1 MSSPPDIRA
10 QLQALSIPK
19 ESRPPA
25 NSRNTRRHASRWWIV
40 IVAVALGAAAWAAL
54 VGRGQWGDRL
64 HSLVTS
70 AAPPP
75 DIKLVTVVRRTQPPV
90 QPVLTAT
97 GKIVSDHEVQVATK
111 VSGQIVA
118 LYFEQGDRVEKGQ
131 VLAHVEDV
139 LYRARRDQAA
149 AELQRAKVNREYQRV
164 NLARVASL
172 SENASAASIEYA
184 DAVRAAD
191 ESEANVAATTAILA
205 AAQKALD
212 DCEVTAPI
220 AGVILQRAVEVGDFV
235 SAEGGRGANANALF
249 ASIADMTKL
258 RVEVDVSELDIAR
271 IHKDMPCLV
280 IPDADKSL
288 RYAGHVMWLDPGANY
303 SKATVQVKVRIENPD
318 ARLRVEGSA
327 QVAFLPQPPEEPTI
341 TSAPSLWIPRSA
353 ARKDPTAGDVVFAPQ
368 DGILRRI
375 QVTLGKTSADQ
386 VEVLTGLTEGQTIV
400 AEATGSLQDGQR
412 MPR

>member
-1 MSSPPDIRA
+1 MSSPPDIRT
-10 QLQALSIPK
+10 QLQSLSIPK
-19 ESRPPA
+19 ESRPSA
-25 NSRNTRRHASRWWIV
+25 NSRNTRRRASRWWMVMVAIV
-40 IVAVALGAAAWAAL
+40 VGATAWAA
-54 VGRGQWGDRL
+54 VNGRGQWGDRL
-64 HSLVTS
+64 NSLVTAS
-70 AAPPP
+70 APAP
-75 DIKLVTVVRRTQPPV
+75 DITLVPVVRRIQPPV

-118 LYFEQGDRVEKGQ
+118 LHFEQGDRVEKGQ
-131 VLAHVEDV
+131 ILAHVEDV

-149 AELQRAKVNREYQRV
+149 AELQRAQVNREYQRI

-191 ESEANVAATTAILA
+191 EAEANVAATTAILA

-280 IPDADKSL
+280 IPDADKTL
-288 RYAGHVMWLDPGANY
+288 RYAGHVLWLDPGANY

-318 ARLRVEGSA
+318 AKLRVEGSA
-327 QVAFLPQPPEEPTI
+327 QVAFLPQPPEEPTAASDP
-341 TSAPSLWIPRSA
+341 TLWIPRSA
-353 ARKDPTAGDVVFAPQ
+353 CRKDAAGGDVVFVPQ
-368 DGILRRI
+368 NGILRRI
-375 QVTLGKTSADQ
+375 QVTLGRTATDQ
-386 VEVLTGLTEGQTIV
+386 IEVLTGLTEGQTVV
-400 AEATGSLQDGQR
+400 AEATETLHDGQR
-412 MPR
+412 VSR